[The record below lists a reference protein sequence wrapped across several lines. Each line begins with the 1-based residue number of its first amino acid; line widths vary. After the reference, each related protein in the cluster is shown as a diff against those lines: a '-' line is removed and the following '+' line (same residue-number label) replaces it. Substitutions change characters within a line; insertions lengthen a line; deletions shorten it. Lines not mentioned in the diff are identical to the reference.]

1 MARPASKHPTELE
14 LEILKIIWRIGPAT
28 GRQVRDALEGFRDLA
43 LTSVLTI
50 LNVMTRKRY
59 LKRRQG
65 EGGYVYSARV
75 TEQSTIGRI
84 LGDLVDRVF
93 NGSTSALML
102 NLLKTKSMDPD
113 ELKHLR
119 ELIDRE
125 TREQS

>member
-59 LKRRQG
+59 LKRSRG
-65 EGGYVYSARV
+65 ECGYVYSARV
-75 TEQSTIGRI
+75 TEQSTVGRI
-84 LGDLVDRVF
+84 LADLVDRVF

-102 NLLKTKSMDPD
+102 NLLKTKNIDPD
-113 ELKHLR
+113 ELKYLR

-125 TREQS
+125 SREQP

>member
-59 LKRRQG
+59 LKRSRG
-65 EGGYVYSARV
+65 EGGYLYSARV
-75 TEQSTIGRI
+75 TEQSTIGRM
-84 LGDLVDRVF
+84 LGDLVDRLF

-102 NLLKTKSMDPD
+102 NLLKTKNIDPD

-119 ELIDRE
+119 ELIDHE
-125 TREQS
+125 TREQP